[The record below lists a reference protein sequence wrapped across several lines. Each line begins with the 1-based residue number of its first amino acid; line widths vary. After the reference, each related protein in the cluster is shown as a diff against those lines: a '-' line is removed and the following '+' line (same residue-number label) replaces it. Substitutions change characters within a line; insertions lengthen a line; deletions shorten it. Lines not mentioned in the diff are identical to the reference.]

1 MYRDFRLF
9 NQALLA
15 RQAWRIIDRPES
27 LCARVLRAKCFPSG
41 SLVDTSFGGNASPG
55 WRAIEYGLELLKKG
69 VIWRVGNGQQIR
81 IWRDPWMPRCHS
93 RRPITPKG
101 TCRVKWVSELIGMD
115 GRWNEQMVNQIFW
128 PIDAEMILKIQLPT
142 REGEDFLA
150 WHPDRLGIFSVRSAY
165 KLGLSLANVD
175 SSSSSSE
182 IETSKA
188 WNLIWKCNIPQKVK
202 IFAWRAATNCL
213 ATLENKRKRN
223 LAVSDVCCIC
233 GVEKEDVAHALCRC
247 PQAKRLWDV
256 MEVAGK
262 KAKDIVGSYTGAS
275 WILDQLQLV
284 PGEEQPKFL
293 MVLWRTWHVRNEI
306 THGKRPPPIEASKR
320 FLESY
325 LSSLLEVKQHP
336 RADLSKGKHV
346 IQYGQQQKINLLKG
360 PISAPCRWDKPPQGW
375 MKLNVDGSFVP
386 NTGKGG
392 IGAILRNSLGEVI
405 FSACGYLGRCNG
417 PL

>member
-1 MYRDFRLF
+1 LI
-9 NQALLA
+9 L
-15 RQAWRIIDRPES
+15 
-27 LCARVLRAKCFPSG
+27 
-41 SLVDTSFGGNASPG
+41 NASPG

-142 REGEDFLA
+142 REAEDFLA

-202 IFAWRAATNCL
+202 IFA
-213 ATLENKRKRN
+213 
-223 LAVSDVCCIC
+223 
-233 GVEKEDVAHALCRC
+233 
-247 PQAKRLWDV
+247 
-256 MEVAGK
+256 
-262 KAKDIVGSYTGAS
+262 
-275 WILDQLQLV
+275 
-284 PGEEQPKFL
+284 
-293 MVLWRTWHVRNEI
+293 
-306 THGKRPPPIEASKR
+306 
-320 FLESY
+320 
-325 LSSLLEVKQHP
+325 
-336 RADLSKGKHV
+336 
-346 IQYGQQQKINLLKG
+346 
-360 PISAPCRWDKPPQGW
+360 
-375 MKLNVDGSFVP
+375 
-386 NTGKGG
+386 
-392 IGAILRNSLGEVI
+392 
-405 FSACGYLGRCNG
+405 
-417 PL
+417 